1 MFFLPKA
8 KQNSSLSFSFYNLN
22 ITGDYRHLSFPFY
35 SNASLPRLI
44 QVILYYSSIPHP
56 GPSFPNPPE
65 LPTLIHF
72 SQNRS
77 CQTSSNESGQTSL
90 CYSLTSGTGPAKL
103 NLLPLVK
110 ICLLY
115 LNIPH
120 RSWTRGHG
128 PAKLNLLPL
137 VKICLLYLNIPHRL
151 WTRGHG
157 PAKLNLLPLFK
168 ICLLCL
174 NELNLLLS
182 CMFLVTDPM
191 PIPHPGPS
199 FPNPPELP
207 NLIHFSQNRSCQ
219 TSSNESGQA
228 CFSIV

>member
-1 MFFLPKA
+1 MFFPPKA
-8 KQNSSLSFSFYNLN
+8 IQNSSLSLSFYNLN

-103 NLLPLVK
+103 NLLPFVK
-110 ICLLY
+110 SLLALFKY
-115 LNIPH
+115 TSSIVD
-120 RSWTRGHG
+120 SWTW
-128 PAKLNLLPL
+128 PS
-137 VKICLLYLNIPHRL
+137 KIKF
-151 WTRGHG
+151 
-157 PAKLNLLPLFK
+157 ASF
-168 ICLLCL
+168 
-174 NELNLLLS
+174 
-182 CMFLVTDPM
+182 CMTYDTQY
-191 PIPHPGPS
+191 
-199 FPNPPELP
+199 N
-207 NLIHFSQNRSCQ
+207 NRDIEYIDHNY
-219 TSSNESGQA
+219 SSDDS
-228 CFSIV
+228 SL

>member
-1 MFFLPKA
+1 MLSRYKNFKKA
-8 KQNSSLSFSFYNLN
+8 CSFRLKAPQNSCLSLSFYNLN
-22 ITGDYRHLSFPFY
+22 ITGDYRHLSFPLLCK
-35 SNASLPRLI
+35 ASLPRLI
-44 QVILYYSSIPHP
+44 QVILFYSSIPHP

-65 LPTLIHF
+65 LPNLIHF

-128 PAKLNLLPL
+128 P
-137 VKICLLYLNIPHRL
+137 CLLY
-151 WTRGHG
+151 T
-157 PAKLNLLPLFK
+157 
-168 ICLLCL
+168 
-174 NELNLLLS
+174 S
-182 CMFLVTDPM
+182 
-191 PIPHPGPS
+191 PS
-199 FPNPPELP
+199 PRD
-207 NLIHFSQNRSCQ
+207 S
-219 TSSNESGQA
+219 
-228 CFSIV
+228 

>member
-1 MFFLPKA
+1 MFFPPKA
-8 KQNSSLSFSFYNLN
+8 IQNSSLSLSFYNLN

-103 NLLPLVK
+103 NLLPFVK
-110 ICLLY
+110 VCLLY

-128 PAKLNLLPL
+128 PAKLNLLPSAWHDTQYNNRD
-137 VKICLLYLNIPHRL
+137 IEYIDHNYSSDDSSL
-151 WTRGHG
+151 WGG
-157 PAKLNLLPLFK
+157 LP
-168 ICLLCL
+168 
-174 NELNLLLS
+174 
-182 CMFLVTDPM
+182 DA
-191 PIPHPGPS
+191 
-199 FPNPPELP
+199 PP
-207 NLIHFSQNRSCQ
+207 
-219 TSSNESGQA
+219 
-228 CFSIV
+228 